1 MFVAD
6 MHCDTLMLAGS
17 GSRLVKK
24 YNVSERYPFLQ
35 FFANFHSADGKTPE
49 ERRVQTFK
57 TLELFESL
65 SEAEGLFRI
74 YSAADVRE
82 AFSSGKR
89 SALFSIEGGGGLLS
103 SSGELSELYRRGL
116 RVLGPIW
123 DDNELGASAYA
134 KVDTGLT
141 EEGKKLILRAID
153 MGIIIDCSHM
163 SDRGFHQLC
172 ELTDKPFL
180 ATHSNYRTCTNS
192 PRNLTDDMA
201 RELSCRGGL
210 AGINIY
216 PPFLSDTASATVD
229 DILRHAD
236 YALEHFG
243 ERFVAFGGDI
253 DGTDGRYPSPLSE
266 RESIHDALIDAF
278 LKRYPERVV
287 RRIAGENVMEFL
299 IKNLK

>member
-6 MHCDTLMLAGS
+6 MHCDTLMLS
-17 GSRLVKK
+17 DEGSRLAKK
-24 YNVSERYPFLQ
+24 YNVSEKHPFLQ
-35 FFANFHSADGKTPE
+35 FFANFHPAAGKTPE
-49 ERRVQTFK
+49 ERRAKTFRK
-57 TLELFESL
+57 LNLFEALAES
-65 SEAEGLFRI
+65 EGLLRI
-74 YSAADVRE
+74 YTAADVE
-82 AFSSGKR
+82 KAFNSGKR

-103 SSGELSELYRRGL
+103 SSPELSELYRRGL
-116 RVLGPIW
+116 RVFGPIW
-123 DDNELGASAYA
+123 DDNELGASSYA
-134 KVDTGLT
+134 KDDTGLT
-141 EEGKKLILRAID
+141 EEGKKLILRAIE

-163 SDRGFHQLC
+163 SDRGFYQLC

-180 ATHSNYRTCTNS
+180 ATHSNYRTCTGA

-201 RELSCRGGL
+201 RELASRGGL

-216 PPFLSDTASATVD
+216 PPFLSDGFATVD
-229 DILRHAD
+229 DILRHTD

-253 DGTDGRYPSPLSE
+253 DGTDGKYPTPLSE
-266 RESIHDALIDAF
+266 KESIHDALIDAF

-287 RRIAGENVMEFL
+287 RRIAGENVVEFL